1 VLPMLRKLL
10 RPSGAGGCAVIT
22 VMGAGSWAREWKP
35 EMIIIDAPHFYAAVI
50 CKFGHVIRYAP
61 ILKYMRGWS
70 EEHVI
75 SYARAKGWT
84 VLIPPK

>member
-1 VLPMLRKLL
+1 
-10 RPSGAGGCAVIT
+10 
-22 VMGAGSWAREWKP
+22 
-35 EMIIIDAPHFYAAVI
+35 MIIIDAPHFYAAVI
-50 CKFGHVIRYAP
+50 CKFGHVVRYAP

-75 SYARAKGWT
+75 SYARSKGWT

>member
-1 VLPMLRKLL
+1 MLRKLL
-10 RPSGAGGCAVIT
+10 RPSGAGG
-22 VMGAGSWAREWKP
+22 

-50 CKFGHVIRYAP
+50 CKFGHVVRYAP